1 MQAGLANQEI
11 AMLNINQRVTAI
23 QAGRLD
29 PDSNRDV
36 LLVGTPTN
44 LLAYDVERNADLF
57 HKDVPDGVNALVVG
71 ELGLANT
78 GKQPLAIVG
87 GNCSI
92 QGFDHEGNDP
102 FWTVTGDNV
111 SSLSLVDYHNNGN
124 KRLVVGSEDFE
135 IRIFAEDEILAE
147 ITETEAVTA
156 LAPVEGGRFG
166 YALANGTVGVYEKTT
181 RYVYYQIIN

>member
-57 HKDVPDGVNALVVG
+57 HKDVPDGV
-71 ELGLANT
+71 
-78 GKQPLAIVG
+78 
-87 GNCSI
+87 SI
-92 QGFDHEGNDP
+92 
-102 FWTVTGDNV
+102 
-111 SSLSLVDYHNNGN
+111 
-124 KRLVVGSEDFE
+124 FE
-135 IRIFAEDEILAE
+135 Q
-147 ITETEAVTA
+147 
-156 LAPVEGGRFG
+156 
-166 YALANGTVGVYEKTT
+166 YS
-181 RYVYYQIIN
+181 